1 MKLAWS
7 PKDPSETYPVAFDFS
22 AVVPSTETISSSTW
36 TATVVSGND
45 ASPSAILYGSP
56 VITGTTV
63 KQVVTGGY
71 SGVTYSLKASIT
83 TSGGSTYLGV
93 ALLPVQTQT
102 A

>member
-1 MKLAWS
+1 MKSWS

-22 AVVPSTETISSSTW
+22 AVVPTGETISSSTW

-45 ASPSAILYGSP
+45 SSPSSLLYGSP
-56 VITGTTV
+56 VISGGTV
-63 KQVVTGGY
+63 KQTVTGGN

-83 TSGGSTYLGV
+83 TSGGSTFLGV
-93 ALLPVQTQT
+93 ALLPVQTQS